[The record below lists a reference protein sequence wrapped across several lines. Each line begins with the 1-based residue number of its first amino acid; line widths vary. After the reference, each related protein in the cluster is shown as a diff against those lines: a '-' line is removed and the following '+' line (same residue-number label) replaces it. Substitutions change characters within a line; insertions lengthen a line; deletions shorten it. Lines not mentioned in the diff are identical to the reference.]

1 MIKIRKSQERGFVD
15 HGWLKAR
22 HTFSFGSFYD
32 PEHMHFGPLR
42 VINQDKI
49 AAHSGFPAHP
59 HEDMEILTYIIKGEL
74 SHKDNTGGGSTIYP
88 GRIQRMS
95 AGTGIRHS
103 EFNNSDSETE
113 LLQMWLLP
121 DKKGHTPGYEE
132 KTFDH
137 EDAQNS
143 LQLLVSGN
151 DPGGALSI
159 NRQVNFYRSFLEKD
173 KEISHQNTGKYQ
185 WVQLIEGELNVNGN
199 ILEEGDA
206 IGLKDENALKIIAN
220 SKAHFVLFDMN

>member
-15 HGWLKAR
+15 HGWLKAK

-32 PEHMHFGPLR
+32 PEYMHFGPLR

-59 HEDMEILTYIIKGEL
+59 HEDMEIITYIIKGEL

-143 LQLLVSGN
+143 LQLLVSDS
-151 DPGGALSI
+151 DPGEALSI